1 MCTAGLSELYV
12 DPPLRRRGYASYL
25 LGEAVRILRRRGVS
39 TVEAQTMGANEAA
52 RAFYTK
58 FGFTEIDHGV
68 VFRKDSAANN
78 GLALGGTP

>member
-1 MCTAGLSELYV
+1 MCAAGLFELYV

-25 LGEAVRILRRRGVS
+25 LGESIRILRRRGVA
-39 TVEAQTMGANEAA
+39 TIEAQTMGVNEAA

-68 VFRKDSAANN
+68 LYRKDAVAV
-78 GLALGGTP
+78 TP